1 MCVYSCVHFIY
12 YRQHR
17 GEVIGL
23 AFSPDGEFMY
33 SADSEGSLAL
43 YNASDDDHNV
53 IRVVCMYTKNIPEVY
68 FNKSYVTFYFK
79 ITRKCELRSTKS
91 YCKTL
96 IHEHYQYGE
105 MVNYTISYS
114 ALLFD

>member
-1 MCVYSCVHFIY
+1 MCVYSRVYFIY

-53 IRVVCMYTKNIPEVY
+53 IRVVCMYTKKNTY
-68 FNKSYVTFYFK
+68 SLFQK
-79 ITRKCELRSTKS
+79 IVCD
-91 YCKTL
+91 TL
-96 IHEHYQYGE
+96 
-105 MVNYTISYS
+105 
-114 ALLFD
+114 L